1 MNVGENR
8 ARNGVTDCP
17 ESRNEVSVEKR
28 KKLPLGASN
37 HENSSSNLSNLNSEA
52 AGTFRSHP
60 GTFIRV
66 QIIFLPAEIRQKR
79 LNSIMELK
87 VLILEL
93 YLVNPYNEALRYVP
107 TGNILR
113 TELDVRKE
121 LDTAM
126 DDQGERYIYQRF
138 PYVVL
143 DDTPSDSS
151 GADSDPDEALSVA
164 SQATPAAP
172 RTPSAPRPV
181 TPPPPAPVHE
191 PAPMPSPPRAPA
203 WDGLRRMRG
212 QARKTTGLPPR
223 HQMAQRDEP
232 STVHEVGE
240 SSRQAELRGQ
250 VQQVAQDLQG
260 LRQEVH
266 QHHTL
271 LEDTRNILLEI
282 LTSHLTLMEQVNLM
296 GIDNQAWRI
305 TVEKRFSRTLRQRI
319 VAAFWQQVEVMRAGL
334 VRVREFLV
342 WLETVSFE
350 TRMIVLAVTMAAV
363 AIIFSCLSYFIR

>member
-1 MNVGENR
+1 MMNIGENG

-17 ESRNEVSVEKR
+17 ESRKEDFVEKR
-28 KKLPLGASN
+28 VKLPWG
-37 HENSSSNLSNLNSEA
+37 E
-52 AGTFRSHP
+52 
-60 GTFIRV
+60 
-66 QIIFLPAEIRQKR
+66 

-87 VLILEL
+87 VLIPEL

-113 TELDVRKE
+113 TELDVRKK

-143 DDTPSDSS
+143 DDTPSASS
-151 GADSDPDEALSVA
+151 GADSDSDEASSVA

-181 TPPPPAPVHE
+181 TPPPPAPAPE
-191 PAPMPSPPRAPA
+191 PAQPASQGHSQPRAEDMAAEGRHSQSPPRVPV

-232 STVHEVGE
+232 PTVHEVGE
-240 SSRQAELRGQ
+240 SSRQAELRAQ

-271 LEDTRNILLEI
+271 LEDTRNTVLEI

-296 GIDNQAWRI
+296 GIDTQAWRI
-305 TVEKRFSRTLRQRI
+305 TVEERFSRNLRQRI
-319 VAAFWQQVEVMRAGL
+319 VAAFWQQVEVMRAGFR
-334 VRVREFLV
+334 RVREFLV